1 MKKIKVLHL
10 YKDAYPESTGG
21 VAKFTNNLCKV
32 GNSLGIENTVLAFR
46 KGNKRSKQITIDNYK
61 VIFIPESFS
70 IFSTSFSIGAFK
82 KFKELVSK
90 SDIIHYH
97 FPYPFSDIL
106 NFFCGVRKPTILTYH
121 SDIVRQK
128 KFMFLY
134 RFLMYS
140 FLNSVDHIVATS
152 PNYLST
158 SNVLKRFPNKVSV
171 IPIGLSYEDYPEKN
185 NRIHC
190 YYKKI
195 LPERFFLFI
204 GYFRYYKGLHI
215 VFNAVKNTKIN
226 LVLVGEGE
234 IKKNLLNKIKKEN
247 IQNITI
253 LDKVSEQEKVS
264 LLNLCKGFIFPSHL
278 RSEAFGIALL
288 EAALFGKPMIS
299 CEIGTGTSYVNKD
312 KITGLVVKPNS
323 PIELRNAMQY
333 LLDNDKV
340 SKKMGKQAMGRAKKM
355 FNLRESAVSYLK
367 VYKNLIS
374 RYEEK

>member
-1 MKKIKVLHL
+1 MKKIRVLHP

-21 VAKFTNNLCKV
+21 VAKFTNNLCKA
-32 GNSLGIENTVLAFR
+32 GNLLGIENTVLAFS
-46 KGNKRSKQITIDNYK
+46 KKNKSSDQITIDNYK
-61 VIFIPESFS
+61 VFLIPENFS

-82 KFKELVSK
+82 KFKELVLK

-106 NFFCGVRKPTILTYH
+106 NIYCGARKPRVLTYH

-134 RFLMYS
+134 RFLMNS
-140 FLNSVDHIVATS
+140 FLNSVDNIVATS

-158 SNVLKRFPNKVSV
+158 SKVLKRFSNKVSV
-171 IPIGLSYEDYPEKN
+171 IPIGLSYKDYPEIN
-185 NRIHC
+185 NKIHSS
-190 YYKKI
+190 YKKI
-195 LPERFFLFI
+195 LPKRFFLFI

-215 VFNAVKNTKIN
+215 AFNAVKNTNIN
-226 LVLVGEGE
+226 LVLAGDGE
-234 IKKNLLNKIKKEN
+234 IKKSLLNKIKKEN

-253 LDKVSEQEKVS
+253 LDKVSEQEKIC
-264 LLNLCKGFIFPSHL
+264 LLNLCTGFIFPSHL

-299 CEIGTGTSYVNKD
+299 CEIGTGTSYVNKH

-333 LLDNDKV
+333 LLDNKKV
-340 SKKMGKQAMGRAKKM
+340 SEKMGRQAMVRAKEM
-355 FNLRESAVSYLK
+355 FDLKDSVLSYSEI
-367 VYKNLIS
+367 YKNLIS
-374 RYEEK
+374 